1 MASEQ
6 RKMIVKMMEPS
17 DLSDFQKETILAN
30 FDYAVARERIE
41 LCKMRNKISGILSG
55 LQSAQETEAE
65 IIERMHTS

>member
-17 DLSDFQKETILAN
+17 DLSDYQRETILAN

-41 LCKMRNKISGILSG
+41 LCKIRNKISGMVAG
-55 LQSAQETEAE
+55 LQSMQEEE
-65 IIERMHTS
+65 LIERMHQS